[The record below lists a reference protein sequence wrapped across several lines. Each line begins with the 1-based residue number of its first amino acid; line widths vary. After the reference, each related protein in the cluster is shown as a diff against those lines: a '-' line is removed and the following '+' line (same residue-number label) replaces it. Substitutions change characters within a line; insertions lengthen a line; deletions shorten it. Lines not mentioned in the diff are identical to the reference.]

1 MTRADRPSAKSTFYE
16 ADEPKVSNT
25 SRVFTYLRSGDV
37 QFTQLTFELSIAF
50 QFHQL
55 LEENR
60 R

>member
-1 MTRADRPSAKSTFYE
+1 MG
-16 ADEPKVSNT
+16 NT
-25 SRVFTYLRSGDV
+25 SRMFTHLRSGDV
-37 QFTQLTFELSIAF
+37 QFTQLSFELSIAF